1 MTPLVTLALLSRPLL
16 AADVGFGVALDTT
29 AAATRSGGVND
40 TAVGVREVE
49 ADVQFGLDELLV
61 RADVQLD
68 VAQDGDTV
76 SVRPG
81 VEQLLVAWEGVGLR
95 AGGGI
100 AMAPWRV
107 ESVDRWENALVN
119 PWVGTARL
127 TPAQLVGGVAR
138 YGTDS
143 NHVQA
148 MAGYTTDGLVGPV
161 GRSYRAEQPDGAA
174 PAFEKRSML
183 PVLGV
188 NARLGL
194 GKKAGSNRVVAGA
207 WMTPGSERLGGVQVG
222 ARADVLAAAVQGEF
236 VGLSDGVVGGQL
248 QAELMPALPFCPV
261 VRGSWV
267 DGTPGASVGARFK
280 LPFVVAK
287 AEGSWE
293 PDRYAGWV
301 ELAGAFSTL

>member
-1 MTPLVTLALLSRPLL
+1 MKCLPALAALVFSRPLL
-16 AADVGFGVALDTT
+16 AADVGFGVALDAT
-29 AAATRSGGVND
+29 AAATRTDGVND
-40 TAVGVREVE
+40 TVVGVREIE
-49 ADVQFGLDELLV
+49 GDVQIGLEELLV
-61 RADVQLD
+61 RADLQVD
-68 VAQDGDTV
+68 MTQDGDTL

-95 AGGGI
+95 AGGGVM
-100 AMAPWRV
+100 MAPWRV

-127 TPAQLVGGVAR
+127 TPTQLMGGVAR
-138 YGTDS
+138 YGTDA

-148 MAGYTTDGLVGPV
+148 LAGFDTHGILGAGRLPDTD
-161 GRSYRAEQPDGAA
+161 A
-174 PAFEKRSML
+174 

-188 NARLGL
+188 NARVGL
-194 GKKAGSNRVVAGA
+194 GKKTGSNRVVAGA
-207 WMTPGSERLGGVQVG
+207 WWTPGTDRLGGVQVG

-248 QAELMPALPFCPV
+248 QAELMPALPFAPV

-280 LPFVVAK
+280 IPFVVAK
-287 AEGSWE
+287 AEASWE
-293 PDRYAGWV
+293 PGRYAGWV
-301 ELAGAFSTL
+301 ELAGSFSTL

>member
-1 MTPLVTLALLSRPLL
+1 MNSLPVLALLALSRPLH
-16 AADVGFGVALDTT
+16 AAEVGFGVALDAT
-29 AAATRSGGVND
+29 AAAVRTEGVNQ
-40 TAVGVREVE
+40 TMVGVREIEGDLQV
-49 ADVQFGLDELLV
+49 GLDELLV
-61 RADVQLD
+61 RADLQVDMVQ
-68 VAQDGDTV
+68 AGDSL

-81 VEQLLVAWEGVGLR
+81 VEQLIVAWEGVGLR

-127 TPAQLVGGVAR
+127 APAQLVGGVAR

-148 MAGYTTDGLVGPV
+148 LVGFDTHGILGV
-161 GRSYRAEQPDGAA
+161 GNLPDMDA
-174 PAFEKRSML
+174 

-188 NARLGL
+188 NARVGL

-207 WMTPGSERLGGVQVG
+207 WMTPGTDRLGGVQVG

-248 QAELMPALPFCPV
+248 QAELMPALPFAPV

-280 LPFVVAK
+280 IPFVVAK
-287 AEGSWE
+287 AEASWE
-293 PDRYAGWV
+293 PGRYAGWV
-301 ELAGAFSTL
+301 ELAGSFSTL

>member
-68 VAQDGDTV
+68 VAQDGDAV

-127 TPAQLVGGVAR
+127 TPTQLVGGVAR

-148 MAGYTTDGLVGPV
+148 MAGFDTHGILGAGRLPDTD
-161 GRSYRAEQPDGAA
+161 A
-174 PAFEKRSML
+174 

-207 WMTPGSERLGGVQVG
+207 WMTPGSERLGGVQFG